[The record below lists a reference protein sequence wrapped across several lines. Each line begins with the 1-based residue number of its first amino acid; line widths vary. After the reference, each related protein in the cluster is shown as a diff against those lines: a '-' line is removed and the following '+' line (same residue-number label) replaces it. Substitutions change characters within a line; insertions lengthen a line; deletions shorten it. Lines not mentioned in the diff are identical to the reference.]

1 IEDRQYE
8 ARGTLTIRD
17 QTVPTTLPFTLDL
30 EGDTATMSGRTE
42 VNRLDFNVGTGTQD
56 EATLAFGV
64 NITIDLV
71 ARRAQ

>member
-1 IEDRQYE
+1 M
-8 ARGTLTIRD
+8 
-17 QTVPTTLPFTLDL
+17 PTTLPFTLDL

-64 NITIDLV
+64 NITVDLV